1 VSLPL
6 PAEPADVDDG
16 APGSADVPATPGR
29 APAPAWLGDVL
40 GAQIPPEGRSVLVG
54 GQRFVTVRGVLRDE
68 GILSDQ
74 QSQTADVFGF
84 KWRQHHSFDTPAM
97 IAKAA
102 SWMVEKYGDVASAP
116 WWDDYGPSPLL
127 VDAGCG
133 AALSA
138 LELFGDRLESLR
150 YLGVDVSDAVDTASA
165 RFAARGLPAAFLQVD
180 LGRLPLPPASVDVIF
195 SEGVLH
201 HTDSTETAIKRL
213 ATLLKPGG
221 RFLFYV
227 YRTKGPVREFTDDYI
242 RDQLQ
247 DRTPEEAWA
256 ALLPLTRLGKALG
269 ELGVEVDVPDDVE
282 LLGIPAGRIDVQRL
296 FYWYF
301 CKAFHHP
308 DFTLDEMN
316 HLNYD
321 WYAPRNAHRQTP
333 EQVRTWCAEAA
344 LEVEREHLQDSG
356 ITIVARK
363 R

>member
-1 VSLPL
+1 ML
-6 PAEPADVDDG
+6 
-16 APGSADVPATPGR
+16 SA
-29 APAPAWLGDVL
+29 
-40 GAQIPPEGRSVLVG
+40 
-54 GQRFVTVRGVLRDE
+54 
-68 GILSDQ
+68 Q

-84 KWRQHHSFDTPAM
+84 KWRQHHSFETPAM

-102 SWMVEKYGDVASAP
+102 TWMVEKYGEVAAAP
-116 WWDDYGPSPLL
+116 WWDDYGPEPLL

-138 LELFGDRLESLR
+138 LELFGDRLRSVR
-150 YLGVDVSDAVDTASA
+150 YLGVDVSDAVDTAAA
-165 RFAARGLPAAFLQVD
+165 RFAARNLDAAFLQAD
-180 LGRLPLPPASVDVIF
+180 LTRLPLQDGTVDVLF

-201 HTDSTETAIKRL
+201 HTDSTEGAVKELSRL
-213 ATLLKPGG
+213 LRPGG

-242 RDQLQ
+242 RDRLQ
-247 DRTPEEAWA
+247 DLSPEEAWD
-256 ALLPLTRLGKALG
+256 ALLPLTKLGEALG
-269 ELGVEVDVPDDVE
+269 TLQVEVDVPEPVD

-308 DFTLDEMN
+308 DFSLDEMN

-333 EQVRTWCAEAA
+333 EQVHTWCKEAG
-344 LEVEREHLQDSG
+344 LEIERENVEPSG

-363 R
+363 A

>member
-1 VSLPL
+1 MSLPS
-6 PAEPADVDDG
+6 PTEA
-16 APGSADVPATPGR
+16 S
-29 APAPAWLGDVL
+29 PAPAWLGEVL
-40 GAQIPPEGRSVLVG
+40 GVQPPAEGESVDLG
-54 GQRFVTVRGVLRDE
+54 DQRFVMAGGILRDE
-68 GILSDQ
+68 GVLSDRQ
-74 QSQTADVFGF
+74 AQTADVFGF
-84 KWRQHHSFDTPAM
+84 KWRQHHSFETPAM

-102 SWMVEKYGDVASAP
+102 SWMVEKYGEVATAP
-116 WWDDYGPSPLL
+116 WWDDYGRDPLV

-138 LELFGDRLESLR
+138 LELFGERLASVR
-150 YLGVDVSDAVDTASA
+150 YLGVDVSDAVDTAA
-165 RFAARGLPAAFLQVD
+165 GRFAARGLSAAFLQVD
-180 LGRLPLPPASVDVIF
+180 LNRIPLPPGSVDVLF

-201 HTDSTETAIKRL
+201 HTDSTETAVKRL

-242 RDQLQ
+242 RERLQ
-247 DRTPEEAWA
+247 ARTPEEAWED
-256 ALLPLTRLGKALG
+256 LMPLTRLGEALG
-269 ELGVEVDVPDDVE
+269 ELAVEVDVPEAVD
-282 LLGIPAGRIDVQRL
+282 LLGIPAGKIDVQRL

-301 CKAFHHP
+301 CKAFYRP

-333 EQVRTWCAEAA
+333 EQVRAWCAEAGM
-344 LEVEREHLQDSG
+344 EIEREHLQESG

-363 R
+363 E

>member
-1 VSLPL
+1 M
-6 PAEPADVDDG
+6 
-16 APGSADVPATPGR
+16 
-29 APAPAWLGDVL
+29 
-40 GAQIPPEGRSVLVG
+40 VG
-54 GQRFVTVRGVLRDE
+54 HQRFFMQN
-68 GILSDQ
+68 GILREEQTSSPQ

-84 KWRQHHSFDTPAM
+84 KWRQLQTFDTPAVK
-97 IAKAA
+97 AKAG
-102 SWMVEKYGDVASAP
+102 SWTVSRYGDISSAS
-116 WWDDYGPSPLL
+116 WWDDYEPAPLV

-138 LELFGDRLESLR
+138 LELFGDRLTKVR
-150 YLGVDVSDAVDTASA
+150 YLGVDVSDAVDTAAA
-165 RFAARGLPAAFLQVD
+165 RFAARGLPAAFVQAD
-180 LGRLPLPPASVDVIF
+180 LGRLPLRRGTVDVLF

-201 HTDSTETAIKRL
+201 HTDSTERALKHL
-213 ATLLKPGG
+213 ATLLRSGG

-242 RDQLQ
+242 RDELQ
-247 DRTPEEAWA
+247 ALSPEEAWD

-269 ELGVEVDVPDDVE
+269 DLQVEVEVPEPVS
-282 LLGIPAGRIDVQRL
+282 LLGIPAGRISVQRL

-308 DFTLDEMN
+308 DYTIDELN

-333 EQVRTWCAEAA
+333 EQVRMWCEDAN
-344 LEVEREHLQDSG
+344 LVIEREVVEEAG

>member
-1 VSLPL
+1 MSLPS
-6 PAEPADVDDG
+6 PTR
-16 APGSADVPATPGR
+16 APVTPG
-29 APAPAWLGDVL
+29 WLGDVL
-40 GAQIPPEGRSVLVG
+40 GVPIPGEGESVVVH
-54 GQRFVTVRGVLRDE
+54 GQRFVMAGGLLRDE
-68 GILSDQ
+68 GVLSDRQ
-74 QSQTADVFGF
+74 AQTADVFGF
-84 KWRQHHSFDTPAM
+84 KWRQHHSFETPAM

-102 SWMVEKYGDVASAP
+102 SWRVEKYGEVATAP
-116 WWDDYGPSPLL
+116 WWDGYGPAPLV

-138 LELFGDRLESLR
+138 LELFGERLASVR
-150 YLGVDVSDAVDTASA
+150 YLGVDVSDAVDTAAA
-165 RFAARGLPAAFLQVD
+165 RFAARGLPAGFVQVD
-180 LGRLPLPPASVDVIF
+180 LNRVPLPPASADVLF

-201 HTDSTETAIKRL
+201 HTDSTEAAVKGL

-227 YRTKGPVREFTDDYI
+227 YRTKGPVREFTDDHV
-242 RDQLQ
+242 RDRLQ
-247 DRTPEEAWA
+247 GLSPEEAWE
-256 ALLPLTRLGKALG
+256 ALMPLTKLGQALG
-269 ELGVEVDVPDDVE
+269 RLGVEVDVPEDVD

-333 EQVRTWCAEAA
+333 EQVRAWCAEAG
-344 LEVEREHLQDSG
+344 LEIEREHLQESG
-356 ITIVARK
+356 ITVVARK
-363 R
+363 E

>member
-1 VSLPL
+1 MTVAAAPVLASPPGWLPPVLGVTL
-6 PAEPADVDDG
+6 PDDG
-16 APGSADVPATPGR
+16 GV
-29 APAPAWLGDVL
+29 VM
-40 GAQIPPEGRSVLVG
+40 IG
-54 GQRFVTVRGVLRDE
+54 GQRFVMSAGILRDE
-68 GILSDQ
+68 GILSAG

-84 KWRQHHSFDTPAM
+84 KWRQHQSFETPAM
-97 IAKAA
+97 LAKAA

-116 WWDDYGPSPLL
+116 WWDDYGPFPLV

-138 LELFGDRLESLR
+138 LELFGERLASMR
-150 YLGVDVSDAVDTASA
+150 YLGVDVSNAVDTAAA
-165 RFAARGLPAAFLQVD
+165 RFASRGLAAGFLQAD
-180 LGRLPLPPASVDVIF
+180 LGRIPLAEASVDVLF

-201 HTDSTETAIKRL
+201 HTDSTEASVKCLSRL
-213 ATLLKPGG
+213 LRPGG

-227 YRTKGPVREFTDDYI
+227 YREKAPVREFTDDYV
-242 RDQLQ
+242 RERLQ
-247 DRTPEEAWA
+247 DMSPEDAWA
-256 ALLPLTRLGKALG
+256 ALIPLTRLGYALG
-269 ELGVEVDVPDDVE
+269 ELGVEVEVPEAID
-282 LLGIPAGRIDVQRL
+282 LLGIPAGKIDVQRL

-333 EQVRTWCAEAA
+333 EQVRAWCGAA
-344 LEVEREHLQDSG
+344 GLVIERENLEESG

-363 R
+363 V